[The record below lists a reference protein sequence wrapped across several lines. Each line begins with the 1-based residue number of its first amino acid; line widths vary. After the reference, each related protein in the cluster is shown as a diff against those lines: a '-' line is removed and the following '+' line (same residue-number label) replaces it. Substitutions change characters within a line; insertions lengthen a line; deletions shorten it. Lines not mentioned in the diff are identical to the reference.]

1 LAAAVFDPANPI
13 TTGMSLKEADASP
26 LRSPNDTDSRVVT
39 LHLHTLNQ
47 ARTIG
52 EFFREGTPLV
62 LDLTEMT
69 DDVADRIIHFSAGLI
84 FGLRGSLERVMSK
97 VFVLYPANVD
107 IEVRNQA
114 IADAHRLQARLTE
127 APKRQ
132 QQPSKAQIPQDLLPV
147 IKVVGIGGGGVN
159 AVSRMVEEERIG
171 VQVIAVDTDAL
182 ALRFSDA
189 DAKLEVGRELTRGH
203 GGSANPEVG
212 AQATEDHREEIEE
225 ALRGADMVFITA
237 GEGGGTGTGGAP
249 VVASV
254 ARTLGALT
262 IGIVTRPFG
271 FEGKHR
277 SAQAEQGIERLRNE
291 VDTLIVIPNDRLL
304 TISHRQISVLDA
316 FKAADQVLLSGI
328 ACVTD
333 LITRPGLINLGFS
346 AVKSVLSGGGLALMG
361 TGSSRGDDRVVAAAE
376 FASCSPLLEAGI
388 DGARKVVLS
397 VQGGSD
403 PMPWALGIWV
413 VWAGGSGLLVLV
425 TLGSSWSGAC
435 QWPACRAGG
444 RPAPRADGRCSRG
457 RCGISAGQAAG
468 LLARVMTASAIR
480 VPVSARVACSK

>member
-1 LAAAVFDPANPI
+1 
-13 TTGMSLKEADASP
+13 
-26 LRSPNDTDSRVVT
+26 

-361 TGSSRGDDRVVAAAE
+361 TGSSRGDDRVV
-376 FASCSPLLEAGI
+376 
-388 DGARKVVLS
+388 LS